1 MSEFKSLGHRIRY
14 CVDRLHR
21 VPLVCLQC
29 LLRTLDEVGAGPN
42 SEVRNPCGCSEQALG
57 QLQLARQAVRV
68 AIGEVELAYRLGWA
82 KEHVEPVVSVAKKKC
97 KGCKHWR
104 KHDEWGKC
112 MQRTDG
118 DRERDCEGWAA
129 KASTAG
135 LSDTPLTVGFG
146 IKMYCQSCYWWQ
158 QGLCYR
164 VPQTFEKRRDDYCGE
179 WRHRRWFKAEDETLG
194 MAQLKA
200 ALQILVDGF
209 AKLDQDVWREPRLDK
224 SFGIAYWFGFGV
236 DPGGGV
242 NETVTV
248 PLPRERCG
256 TCRHW
261 SGTKTTRDLGLMGMC
276 NIQTGHCSSSGVSCK
291 IGRWEAKAEPDGPVV
306 VPPHEQRCGICRHWD
321 NNEGECRRQGSIFQT
336 ARYRCN
342 IGRWELERR
351 SHVERR
357 DKSVIDRRKPGPRM
371 DRRKV

>member
-1 MSEFKSLGHRIRY
+1 
-14 CVDRLHR
+14 
-21 VPLVCLQC
+21 
-29 LLRTLDEVGAGPN
+29 
-42 SEVRNPCGCSEQALG
+42 
-57 QLQLARQAVRV
+57 VRV

-179 WRHRRWFKAEDETLG
+179 WRHRRWFKAEDET
-194 MAQLKA
+194 
-200 ALQILVDGF
+200 
-209 AKLDQDVWREPRLDK
+209 
-224 SFGIAYWFGFGV
+224 
-236 DPGGGV
+236 
-242 NETVTV
+242 ETT
-248 PLPRERCG
+248 PLPRERCR
-256 TCRHW
+256 TCKYWRLVKFEKYPEDRPFQERHPLGARGKCGKRVRPCCDEGDW
-261 SGTKTTRDLGLMGMC
+261 QTRANTPCD
-276 NIQTGHCSSSGVSCK
+276 
-291 IGRWEAKAEPDGPVV
+291 
-306 VPPHEQRCGICRHWD
+306 CGQW
-321 NNEGECRRQGSIFQT
+321 Q
-336 ARYRCN
+336 
-342 IGRWELERR
+342 
-351 SHVERR
+351 
-357 DKSVIDRRKPGPRM
+357 